1 MRFPVFFILVYF
13 FVTPVLSQSVNL
25 EKCTQA
31 AIDQF
36 PVTKNLGI
44 IQEKFNRQYEI
55 LSLNYLPGLSL
66 NALGN
71 YQSDVVSFDLGVN
84 IPGMTLT
91 EVPHLQFR
99 NTLDINQLVYDG
111 GVNTALKE
119 LNSIQ
124 QKIQETEIE
133 NRQFQVRLMVEDIYM
148 AVLLTK
154 GQIPIFDLHISTLE
168 SSCDEIQKLVDE
180 GVLIQADSDLMDA
193 KLLESKHLKLQA
205 YAKLKQLIDQMN
217 ELTGLALDLNWNF
230 EIPEPDIV
238 SKSIVRG
245 EILLLDHQ
253 KSLLEGNQSLLLRA
267 NYPKIGAF
275 GQLGYGR
282 PGLNFLS
289 DQWDSFFIAGI
300 NFSWTFWDWKKTKK
314 QRTNLDLQSKMLD
327 NEKDAFLMHLNL
339 GLIEQKSAIN
349 SINQSILKEL
359 DLIEIYDR
367 ILESSSQQLKGGIIT
382 VNTYLQNLTASKLS
396 RQKLANYKVQLIKAK
411 QRLVTLTGN

>member
-1 MRFPVFFILVYF
+1 MRFPVFIFFAFF
-13 FVTPVLSQSVNL
+13 FVTPVISQSVSL
-25 EKCTQA
+25 EECTQA

-36 PVTKNLGI
+36 PVTRNLDI
-44 IQEKFNRQYEI
+44 IKEKVKRQHDI
-55 LSLNYLPGLSL
+55 LSLNYLPGLAL

-84 IPGMTLT
+84 IPGMTLP

-99 NTLDINQLVYDG
+99 NTLDINQLIYDG

-119 LNSIQ
+119 LISIQ
-124 QKIQETEIE
+124 QMIQETEIE

-154 GQIPIFDLHISTLE
+154 GQIPIFDLHIATLE
-168 SSCDEIQKLVDE
+168 SGRDEIQKLVDE
-180 GVLIQADSDLMDA
+180 GVLIQSDLDLMDA
-193 KLLESKHLKLQA
+193 KLLESNHLKHQA
-205 YAKLKQLIDQMN
+205 LAKLDQLLAQMS
-217 ELTGLALDLNWNF
+217 ELTGLALDLNWIF
-230 EIPEPDIV
+230 EIPKPDIA
-238 SKSIVRG
+238 SKSIARG
-245 EILLLDHQ
+245 EILLLDRQ
-253 KSLLEGNQSLLLRA
+253 KSLLEGNQNLLLRV

-300 NFSWTFWDWKKTKK
+300 NFSWTFWDWKKSKK
-314 QRTNLDLQSKMLD
+314 QRANLELQSKMLN
-327 NEKDAFLMHLNL
+327 NEKDAFLMNLNL

-359 DLIEIYDR
+359 DLIDIYDR
-367 ILESSSQQLKGGIIT
+367 ILESSSHQLKEGVIT